1 MTMILIK
8 RNIVDDLV
16 RIACESIDQLDTEVE
31 AMNINCTEK
40 AEDLNNR
47 FESVLSSLGA
57 EYVAFF
63 SKMN

>member
-8 RNIVDDLV
+8 REVVDDLV
-16 RIACESIDQLDTEVE
+16 RIACESIDQLDTEIDH
-31 AMNINCTEK
+31 MNINCTEK

-57 EYVAFF
+57 QYVAFF
-63 SKMN
+63 SKLN

>member
-1 MTMILIK
+1 MHLITIGK
-8 RNIVDDLV
+8 DIVDDLV

-47 FESVLSSLGA
+47 LESVLSSLGPD
-57 EYVAFF
+57 YVAFF
-63 SKMN
+63 SKLN